1 MLNFMHANSSP
12 TTGRRGRN
20 HPLAVRL
27 RGKRLWWR
35 VAWVGLGLLVIVAM
49 VFLHRA
55 RERIPSG
62 LMNDVRAGLAA
73 LNVRDPDERLAKYL
87 ELHYGRMSDPVNRR
101 RVFLD
106 FFDRDRIQAL
116 EWLVRHTPSDQRQVD
131 ILAMAK
137 WIEQYRL
144 SLTPDERAALQAVVH
159 TPEGSL
165 MLQRATAQY
174 NNQDVYYRSQTAPV
188 ISQLLKTVGQLQA
201 P

>member
-1 MLNFMHANSSP
+1 MINPM
-12 TTGRRGRN
+12 TTTR
-20 HPLAVRL
+20 
-27 RGKRLWWR
+27 KRLWR
-35 VAWVGLGLLVIVAM
+35 RIACVALGLLVIVGA
-49 VFLHRA
+49 VFLHQA
-55 RERIPSG
+55 RRRIPPG

-73 LNVRDPDERLAKYL
+73 INVPDPDERLAKYL
-87 ELHYGRMSDPVNRR
+87 ELRYGPMSDPANRR

-106 FFDRDRIQAL
+106 FFARDRIQAL

-144 SLTPDERAALQAVVH
+144 SLTPEERTALQAVVH

-174 NNQDVYYRSQTAPV
+174 NLQDVYYRSQTAPV
-188 ISQLLKTVGQLQA
+188 ISQLLKTINQLQT

>member
-1 MLNFMHANSSP
+1 MHGNSFS
-12 TTGRRGRN
+12 TKAQRN
-20 HPLAVRL
+20 RT
-27 RGKRLWWR
+27 KRKWLWR
-35 VAWVGLGLLVIVAM
+35 CATSVALGLLVVVST
-49 VFLHRA
+49 VFLHHA
-55 RERIPSG
+55 RRRIPPG

-73 LNVRDPDERLAKYL
+73 INVPDPDERLARYL
-87 ELHYGRMSDPVNRR
+87 ELRYGPMSDPINRR

-106 FFDRDRIQAL
+106 FFDRDRIKGL
-116 EWLVRHTPSDQRQVD
+116 EWLVKHTPSDQRQVD

-144 SLTPDERAALQAVVH
+144 SLTADERAALQAVVR

-188 ISQLLKTVGQLQA
+188 ISQLLKTVNQLQT